1 MKRTFTEISAT
12 DNNDENFEPS
22 QRRPLRLK
30 EDTLSGIMDSVDRD
44 NGGNSSSHL
53 PSQDQEPAV
62 KKVIMIGN
70 NNETKTQGCPKGTVA
85 KPCRWKKKEVML
97 MSKNSF
103 RSRAP
108 TSPPRCFLHLS
119 FRGYTQQKS
128 CKNLVTLKGPIN
140 LILTWIQNWLMTLC
154 NT

>member
-70 NNETKTQGCPKGTVA
+70 NNETKTQGCPTLGHGGEAVSVG
-85 KPCRWKKKEVML
+85 KEGGD
-97 MSKNSF
+97 
-103 RSRAP
+103 ADE
-108 TSPPRCFLHLS
+108 
-119 FRGYTQQKS
+119 QE
-128 CKNLVTLKGPIN
+128 
-140 LILTWIQNWLMTLC
+140 
-154 NT
+154 